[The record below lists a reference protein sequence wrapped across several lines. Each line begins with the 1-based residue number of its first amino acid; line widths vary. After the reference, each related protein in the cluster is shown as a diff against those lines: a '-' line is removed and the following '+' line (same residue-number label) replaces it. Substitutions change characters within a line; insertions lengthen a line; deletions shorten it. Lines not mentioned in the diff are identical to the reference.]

1 MTKKAA
7 ASVLAVD
14 EDWESTLQQRADYI
28 PITEL
33 LDETA
38 VGGEIFERAVRE
50 LTNRSLRTIVGPR
63 GCGKTHMMRYAW
75 LVCKNSATKPFA
87 VFSSFQRY
95 FRLEPLLST
104 NAGASQLFH
113 SWVLARILLS
123 AKESSDEWCTP
134 AIDASRILADYGYPV
149 DKLGTLAAKL
159 ERNQSIDSEF
169 SEFSDSLSIDSV
181 RAILDEIRRISG
193 RKFTVLLLDDAAMT
207 LTPEYLIE
215 FLDIVRLLKSTSIAP
230 KASVYPGTTEVSP
243 RFHQGQDSVAI
254 PAWISVETD
263 GYDAI
268 MQEIA
273 NVRVKSLI
281 DIPEDTQAIF
291 RFAAFGIPRAYLSML
306 EEYQRGGF
314 STAQQGTN
322 RILADHVTARMAELR
337 TLGTKIPKFEILVSV
352 GETVLHAV
360 SKELKSYNAL
370 LLARNEKGLVFGIAK
385 DKLTSLLERMFNL
398 LAEVGLIFD
407 DGEVKHGTPAR
418 IYRKFIPHTA
428 LLVTTGVFNDAS
440 KGGGSLKQV
449 LSAISLKSTKHP
461 MRKSLEAMLGDGV
474 LDTLD
479 LALPR
484 CSACQTR
491 RLTDNQRF
499 CHNCA
504 KQLVDA
510 SIFNTC
516 LEVQI
521 VDVPGLTSWQR
532 EQMTANLPHFRTIRD
547 YLAKQDPA
555 AELLTVS
562 GFGARRTAR
571 IIDVLNSFVDDYL
584 S

>member
-1 MTKKAA
+1 MTQQTAN
-7 ASVLAVD
+7 SPVHND
-14 EDWESTLQQRADYI
+14 DWEATLQQRADYI
-28 PITEL
+28 PLTDL
-33 LDETA
+33 PSETA
-38 VGGEIFERAVRE
+38 GGGAIFASVLKE

-63 GCGKTHMMRYAW
+63 GCGKTHMMRFAW
-75 LVCKNSATKPFA
+75 LACKNVQTKPFA

-123 AKESSDEWCTP
+123 AKESCDEWSQP
-134 AIDASRILADYGYPV
+134 SIDATSVLSSYGYPIEN
-149 DKLGTLAAKL
+149 LSSLAAKL
-159 ERNQSIDSEF
+159 ERNQSIDAES
-169 SEFSDSLSIDSV
+169 SAFSDSLSID
-181 RAILDEIRRISG
+181 RTKAILDEIRTRSG

-207 LTPEYLIE
+207 LTPDYLTE
-215 FLDIVRLLKSTSIAP
+215 FLDIMRSLKSASIAP

-254 PAWISVETD
+254 PAWISVETVE
-263 GYDAI
+263 YDEI

-273 NVRVKSLI
+273 RVRVKGLEA
-281 DIPEDTQAIF
+281 IPEDTQGIF

-314 STAQQGTN
+314 HTSQQGTN
-322 RILADHVTARMAELR
+322 RILASHVAARIGEFR
-337 TLGTKIPKFEILVSV
+337 TLGTKIPKFEILVNV
-352 GETVLHAV
+352 GEMVLQSV
-360 SKELKSYNAL
+360 SKELKVFNTAL
-370 LLARNEKGLVFGIAK
+370 LERQEKGLVYGVAR
-385 DKLTSLLERMFNL
+385 DKLSPLLERMFKL
-398 LAEVGLIFD
+398 LAEVGLVFD
-407 DGEVKHGTPAR
+407 DGEVKHGTPGR

-428 LLVTTGVFNDAS
+428 FLLSTGVFNDGS
-440 KGGGSLKQV
+440 KGAGSIKQV
-449 LSAISLKSTKHP
+449 LHAIGYKSTKHP
-461 MRKSLEAMLGDGV
+461 LRKSLDAIVDKDV
-474 LDTLD
+474 LQSLD
-479 LALPR
+479 LALPK
-484 CSACQTR
+484 CAACGTR

-504 KQLVDA
+504 NQLVDA
-510 SIFNTC
+510 SIFNAC
-516 LEVQI
+516 LGMNIAE
-521 VDVPGLTSWQR
+521 VPGLTSWQR
-532 EQMTANLPHFRTIRD
+532 DQLSTHLPHFRTIRD

-562 GFGARRTAR
+562 GFGKMRTAK